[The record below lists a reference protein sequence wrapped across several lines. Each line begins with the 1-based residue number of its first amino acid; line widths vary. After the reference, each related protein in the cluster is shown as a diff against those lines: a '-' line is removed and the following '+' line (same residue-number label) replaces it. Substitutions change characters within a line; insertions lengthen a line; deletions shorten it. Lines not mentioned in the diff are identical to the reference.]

1 MLSRE
6 GSRIFALASRFS
18 HRSLLVIFR
27 PNNIIT
33 SAVAADLASHPTVR
47 GNNKSLGTVTGL
59 INGCGSITASI
70 GLLAVGPLQEAHGW
84 GYVWVFLIICT
95 ATGTL
100 LMSNKIYEE
109 LFPKTPSTSVDV

>member
-1 MLSRE
+1 MLKRDS
-6 GSRIFALASRFS
+6 LVLHLVRFS
-18 HRSLLVIFR
+18 FYISPLLFCR

-70 GLLAVGPLQEAHGW
+70 GLLAVGPLQDAFGW
-84 GYVWVFLIICT
+84 GSVWIFLITC
-95 ATGTL
+95 AFTGTAL
-100 LMSNKIYEE
+100 LSPKIYEE
-109 LFPKTPSTSVDV
+109 LNPPAETASITV